1 MYFLRKQ
8 LVVFFV
14 ILSSCLFSQ
23 TRIKTLFYNTLNYT
37 IDIVSQEKTPY
48 LQTILETV
56 QPDLFMIC
64 EIKNEPASDYLFEN
78 AIIPFNANFKK
89 APYRIVQSPAKDLSQ
104 MVYYNSEKLT
114 LLANQVITT
123 NVRDINHYTF
133 KINTEN
139 IEINPIK
146 IEVFVTHLKAST
158 GFNNRMDRLQSVER
172 FVAELDKL
180 PNNSNILFAGDFNFY
195 TSNEEGFLKLIDTS
209 NSIKII
215 DPINRLCPPFPEN
228 GVDYFNEDN
237 FNNTYFWNNSSFA
250 DVHSQSTRSS
260 QLNGDGAGGGMDDRF
275 DFIMMSEN
283 LKTNSTLYFVENSYK
298 TIGNNK
304 NCYNSSVNNFDC
316 TGEYSKNLRDA
327 LYFFSDHLPISLEL
341 ETPENTLSVTKSVNP
356 IKFIG
361 SNLVS
366 DFLSLHLS
374 EEITSIIIY
383 NQLGQK
389 IFETKVQ
396 QKTELKIAT
405 SKFPKGIYYLK
416 TATSRPLK
424 FVKL

>member
-316 TGEYSKNLRDA
+316 TGEYSQNLRDA

>member
-1 MYFLRKQ
+1 MPFLRKQ
-8 LVVFFV
+8 LVVFLV
-14 ILSSCLFSQ
+14 IFNSCLIAQ

-37 IDIVSQEKTPY
+37 IDIASQEKTPY
-48 LQTILETV
+48 LKTILETV
-56 QPDLFMIC
+56 QPDVFMIC

-78 AIIPFNANFKK
+78 AILPFNPNFKK
-89 APYRIVQSPAKDLSQ
+89 APYRVVQSPAKDLSQ

-114 LLANQVITT
+114 LLAGQVITT

-139 IEINPIK
+139 SEINPIK

-158 GFNNRMDRLQSVER
+158 GFNNRMDRLNSVES

-180 PNNSNILFAGDFNFY
+180 PSNSNILFAGDFNFY
-195 TSNEEGFLKLIDTS
+195 TSNEEGFLKLIDAS
-209 NSIKII
+209 NSIKMV

-228 GVDYFNEDN
+228 NIDYFNEDN

-250 DVHSQSTRSS
+250 DVHSQSTRTS

-283 LKTNSTLYFVENSYK
+283 LKTNSTLYYIENSYK

-304 NCYNSSVNNFDC
+304 NCYNSSVNDFDC
-316 TGEYSKNLRDA
+316 TGEYSQNLRDA

-341 ETPENTLSVTKSVNP
+341 ETPENTLSISKNVNP

-374 EEITSIIIY
+374 KEITSIIIY

-405 SKFPKGIYYLK
+405 SEFPKGIYYLK
-416 TATSRPLK
+416 TATFKPLK
-424 FVKL
+424 FVKI

>member
-316 TGEYSKNLRDA
+316 TGEYSQNLRDA

-374 EEITSIIIY
+374 EEITLIIIY

>member
-1 MYFLRKQ
+1 MEARFSYNLLQ
-8 LVVFFV
+8 L
-14 ILSSCLFSQ
+14 
-23 TRIKTLFYNTLNYT
+23 
-37 IDIVSQEKTPY
+37 
-48 LQTILETV
+48 
-56 QPDLFMIC
+56 
-64 EIKNEPASDYLFEN
+64 
-78 AIIPFNANFKK
+78 
-89 APYRIVQSPAKDLSQ
+89 
-104 MVYYNSEKLT
+104 
-114 LLANQVITT
+114 
-123 NVRDINHYTF
+123 
-133 KINTEN
+133 
-139 IEINPIK
+139 
-146 IEVFVTHLKAST
+146 
-158 GFNNRMDRLQSVER
+158 
-172 FVAELDKL
+172 
-180 PNNSNILFAGDFNFY
+180 
-195 TSNEEGFLKLIDTS
+195 
-209 NSIKII
+209 
-215 DPINRLCPPFPEN
+215 
-228 GVDYFNEDN
+228 
-237 FNNTYFWNNSSFA
+237 
-250 DVHSQSTRSS
+250 
-260 QLNGDGAGGGMDDRF
+260 
-275 DFIMMSEN
+275 
-283 LKTNSTLYFVENSYK
+283 TNSTLYFVENSYK

-316 TGEYSKNLRDA
+316 TGEYSQNLRDA

-374 EEITSIIIY
+374 EEITLIIIY

>member
-374 EEITSIIIY
+374 EEITLIIIY